1 VRDDDAPRPPFARA
15 YGVALVAAVLLLLS
29 WTGQLVFEL
38 MTTPLAGRGI
48 DADAVNRQVD
58 TSL

>member
-1 VRDDDAPRPPFARA
+1 MRDDDAPRPRFARA
-15 YGVALVAAVLLLLS
+15 YGVALVAVLLLLS
-29 WTGQLVFEL
+29 WTGQFVFEL
-38 MTTPLAGRGI
+38 MTTPLAERGI